1 MEVLKVIMY
10 VAVCLAAINLI
21 YFALKCGRK
30 FNEADAPATE
40 PAAPAAKAE
49 NAKPTEEVVEIAPVK
64 EEKAAPA
71 KEATEEVA
79 VSEEEEHDEFA
90 FSGERGKRVPFA
102 EKLLSLNENVQGYYD
117 AIVNEFAS
125 FRKINRRISVP
136 CTSFRFGREL
146 VAKVAVR
153 GRTMKLHLA
162 LDFKDFD
169 ENVYFQKD
177 MSDVKAY
184 AEVPFTVKVKSDRG
198 AKNAIKLINAL
209 AEKRGIEKKARYE
222 KIDAVA
228 LLKET
233 LK

>member
-30 FNEADAPATE
+30 FNEADQPATE
-40 PAAPAAKAE
+40 PATPSASNE
-49 NAKPTEEVVEIAPVK
+49 TAKPAEEVVEIAPVK
-64 EEKAAPA
+64 DATAETAAA
-71 KEATEEVA
+71 D
-79 VSEEEEHDEFA
+79 EEETDEFA
-90 FSGERGKRVPFA
+90 FSGESGKRVPFA
-102 EKLLSLNENVQGYYD
+102 DKLLALNENVQGYYD

-125 FRKINRRISVP
+125 LRKINRRISVP

-162 LDFKDFD
+162 LDVKDFD

-209 AEKRGIEKKARYE
+209 AEKHGIEKKARYD
-222 KIDAVA
+222 KVDAIA